1 MAPSITGY
9 CRSVLCRELIGAV
22 LGPLVFALV
31 YLANPF
37 GIPEAANAVL
47 AGALWVVI
55 WWVTEPVHLAVT
67 SLVPIPVFSQTG
79 VVEVEEIT
87 AQYAHPIVFL
97 LLGGFMLALAVERCN
112 LHRRLAIVFLSNIG
126 GAPARLLLG
135 IMAVTAF
142 LSMWI
147 SNTATAMLML
157 PIAVAIALAGTEELD
172 DAPSLALDNGEEE
185 IEAPDAALSGGF
197 GLALLLGVAFGA
209 NIGGAATL
217 IGSPPSAIFAGIAGS
232 QLGVDVGFV
241 DWMVYAVPL
250 VVVTLLLTWVV
261 ILLMTDPSPSID
273 EEFAKKYY
281 AGLSAM
287 ESHERRVTLV
297 FALVIVAWLVRPV
310 LITPVLPELTDHVI
324 AVLGGIALFLVP
336 GGPDGQDRLL
346 SWEDA
351 AELPWDVILLIG
363 GSFAVAHAFQVGG
376 LDEVVA
382 TALTSLE
389 WMSVLALIALV
400 ATAVM
405 ALSNLM
411 SNTATAT
418 VFLPILVAFAP
429 MASAPPLYLMAPA
442 ALAASFVFVLPVGTP
457 PNAIAYGSGQLDLEQ
472 MVRVGIVI
480 NLICIPIVAGLSYL
494 WVPVTPFG

>member
-1 MAPSITGY
+1 MTGSLIVR
-9 CRSVLCRELIGAV
+9 CRGVLCRETIGAI
-22 LGPLVFALV
+22 LGPLTFAFV
-31 YLANPF
+31 YLVNPF
-37 GIPEAANAVL
+37 GIPEPANAVL

-67 SLVPIPVFSQTG
+67 SLVPIPVFTQTG
-79 VVEVEEIT
+79 VVEVEAIT

-112 LHRRLAIVFLSNIG
+112 LHRRLAIIFMANIG

-135 IMAVTAF
+135 VMAVTAF

-157 PIAVAIALAGTEELD
+157 PIAVAIALAGADDVD
-172 DAPSLALDNGEEE
+172 DAPSLSFDNSAED
-185 IEAPDAALSGGF
+185 IEAPDVTLSSGF

-241 DWMVYAVPL
+241 DWMIYAVPL
-250 VVVTLLLTWVV
+250 VVVTLFLTWGV
-261 ILLMTDPSPSID
+261 ILLMTDPSSSID
-273 EEFAKKYY
+273 EEFARKYY
-281 AGLSAM
+281 AGMSAM
-287 ESHERRVTLV
+287 ESDERRVSLV
-297 FALVIVAWLVRPV
+297 FGLVIVAWLVRPV
-310 LITPVLPELTDHVI
+310 LIEPILPALTDHVI
-324 AVLGGIALFLVP
+324 AVVGGITLFLVP
-336 GGPDGQDRLL
+336 GGPDGEDRLL

-351 AELPWDVILLIG
+351 ADLPWGVIILIG

-376 LDEVVA
+376 LDEAVA
-382 TALTSLE
+382 ESLSNLG
-389 WMSVLALIALV
+389 WMSVLMLIALV

-457 PNAIAYGSGQLDLEQ
+457 PNAIAYGSGQLDLKQ

-480 NLICIPIVAGLSYL
+480 NIVCIPLVALLSYL
-494 WVPVTPFG
+494 WLPFTPFG

>member
-1 MAPSITGY
+1 M
-9 CRSVLCRELIGAV
+9 VGAV
-22 LGPLVFALV
+22 LGPLLFILV
-31 YLANPF
+31 YLGNPF
-37 GIPEAANAVL
+37 GIPPAANAVL
-47 AGALWVVI
+47 AGTLWVVI

-79 VVEVEEIT
+79 VVEVDAVT

-97 LLGGFMLALAVERCN
+97 LLGGFMLALAVERSH
-112 LHRRLAIVFLSNIG
+112 LHRRLAIVFMANIG

-157 PIAVAIALAGTEELD
+157 PIAVAIALAGADDID
-172 DAPSLALDNGEEE
+172 DAPSISPGESAED
-185 IEAPDAALSGGF
+185 IDAPDETLSKGF

-241 DWMVYAVPL
+241 DWMIYAVPL
-250 VVVTLLLTWVV
+250 VVVTLLVAWGCIIWL
-261 ILLMTDPSPSID
+261 TDPSSAID
-273 EEFAKKYY
+273 EEFARKYY
-281 AGLSAM
+281 AGMSAM
-287 ESHERRVTLV
+287 ESDERRVTLV
-297 FALVIVAWLVRPV
+297 FGLVILAWLLRPAV
-310 LITPVLPELTDHVI
+310 IEPILPALTDPVI
-324 AVLGGIALFLVP
+324 AVIGGIGLFLVP
-336 GGPDGQDRLL
+336 GGPDGDDRLL

-351 AELPWDVILLIG
+351 AELPWDVLLLIG
-363 GSFAVAHAFQVGG
+363 GSFAVAHAFQAGG

-382 TALTSLE
+382 QSLSGLE
-389 WMSVLALIALV
+389 WMSILLLIAV
-400 ATAVM
+400 VVTAVM

-429 MASAPPLYLMAPA
+429 LASSPPLYLMAPA

-457 PNAIAYGSGQLDLEQ
+457 PNAIAYGSGQLDMRQ

-480 NLICIPIVAGLSYL
+480 NLICIPLVAFLSYL
-494 WVPVTPFG
+494 WLPVTPFG

>member
-1 MAPSITGY
+1 MIDPLFQR
-9 CRSVLCRELIGAV
+9 CRGVLCVKVIGAV
-22 LGPLVFALV
+22 LGPLVFGLV
-31 YLANPF
+31 YLGNPF
-37 GIPEAANAVL
+37 GIPPAANAVL
-47 AGALWVVI
+47 AGALWIVI

-67 SLVPIPVFSQTG
+67 SLVPIPVFSQVG
-79 VVEVEEIT
+79 VAEVDAIT

-97 LLGGFMLALAVERCN
+97 LLGGFMLALAVERCH
-112 LHRRLAIVFLSNIG
+112 LHRRLAIVFMANVG

-157 PIAVAIALAGTEELD
+157 PIAAAIALAGANGVD
-172 DAPSLALDNGEEE
+172 DAPSLSPGESAEE
-185 IEAPDAALSGGF
+185 IESPDGLLSKGF

-232 QLGVDVGFV
+232 QLGVDVGFL
-241 DWMVYAVPL
+241 DWMIYAVPL
-250 VVVTLLLTWVV
+250 VVVTLFVAWGCIILLT
-261 ILLMTDPSPSID
+261 DPTSSID
-273 EEFAKKYY
+273 EEFARKYY
-281 AGLSAM
+281 AGMSAM
-287 ESHERRVTLV
+287 ESDERRVALV
-297 FALVIVAWLVRPV
+297 FGLVIVAWLLRPAV
-310 LITPVLPELTDHVI
+310 IEPILPGLTDHVI
-324 AVLGGIALFLVP
+324 AVVGGIALFLVP
-336 GGPDGQDRLL
+336 GGPDGEDRLL

-351 AELPWDVILLIG
+351 AELPWDVLLLIG

-382 TALTSLE
+382 QSLSSLE
-389 WMSVLALIALV
+389 WMSVLLLIATIV
-400 ATAVM
+400 TAVM

-429 MASAPPLYLMAPA
+429 LASSPPLYLMAPA

-457 PNAIAYGSGQLDLEQ
+457 PNAIAYGNGHLDIAQ
-472 MVRVGIVI
+472 MMRVGIVI
-480 NLICIPIVAGLSYL
+480 NLICIPLVALLSYL
-494 WVPVTPFG
+494 WLPVTPFG